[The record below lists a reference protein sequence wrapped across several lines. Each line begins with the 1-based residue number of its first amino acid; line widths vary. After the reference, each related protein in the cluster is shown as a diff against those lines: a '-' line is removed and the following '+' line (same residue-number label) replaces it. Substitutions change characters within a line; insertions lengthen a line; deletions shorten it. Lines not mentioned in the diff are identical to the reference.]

1 MGYPGY
7 PPPPGY
13 PPYPGYPGYPPP
25 APPQRS
31 TTDMTT
37 SIIVMVVTILM
48 GAAAVFFGIF
58 SLAFLDYCPPA
69 TCSAEGAA
77 TAVFTALGVAAVVG
91 LVGMIV
97 TIIALARRKRAW
109 PFAVGTLGLCIV
121 VLFFGAVGYSAA
133 VGA

>member
-13 PPYPGYPGYPPP
+13 PQYPGYPPP
-25 APPQRS
+25 APQRS
-31 TTDMTT
+31 TSDVTI
-37 SIIVMVVTILM
+37 SIVIMVLTILM

-77 TAVFTALGVAAVVG
+77 TAVMTSLGVAALVG
-91 LVGMIV
+91 LVGMVV
-97 TIIALARRKRAW
+97 TIIQLARRKRAW
-109 PFAVGTLGLCIV
+109 PFAAGTFGLCV
-121 VLFFGAVGYSAA
+121 LVLFFGVLGYSAA